1 MGLTLE
7 EIAVERTLKIS
18 TIFAHV
24 EKLREEGREMDID
37 RLRPLDE
44 ERLGQILGAFR
55 TLSTE
60 ALSPVREYLY
70 ETFGEEYDYDEVRLL
85 SLIHI

>member
-1 MGLTLE
+1 
-7 EIAVERTLKIS
+7 
-18 TIFAHV
+18 
-24 EKLREEGREMDID
+24 MDID
-37 RLRPLDE
+37 RLRPADE

-70 ETFGEEYDYDEVRLL
+70 ENFGDEYDYDEVRLARL
-85 SLIHI
+85 FI

>member
-1 MGLTLE
+1 
-7 EIAVERTLKIS
+7 
-18 TIFAHV
+18 
-24 EKLREEGREMDID
+24 MDIE
-37 RLRPLDE
+37 RLRPADE

-70 ETFGEEYDYDEVRLL
+70 ENFGDEYDYDEVRLARL
-85 SLIHI
+85 FIEYPLQKK

>member
-70 ETFGEEYDYDEVRLL
+70 ETFGEEYDYDEVRLARL
-85 SLIHI
+85 FL